1 MKLKLKPVNLKNHP
15 DYSEKWLQNQIA
27 EDPSILGLGN
37 LSLRAKEKIQ
47 SSGGRLDL
55 LLEDPEADTPKRYE
69 CELQLGATDES
80 HIIRTIEYW
89 DLERKRYPQYDHTA
103 VLIAEDVTSRF
114 LNVIHLFN
122 GHIPLIV
129 LKMVAYEVNGEIAL
143 TFTKIIDEVQL
154 GIPDEDENIEPTNR
168 AYWEKKSCK
177 EMLALADDLFG
188 LVKDAEPLAEM
199 NYNKYYIGLMRNKV
213 AANFCY
219 FKPKKGFVY
228 MVFKQIPDDSLI
240 QQLEDAGLDVT
251 KKTKCNELCVKFTQV
266 PAPNQKALLKAA
278 IEHSRKAYG
287 L

>member
-1 MKLKLKPVNLKNHP
+1 MKLKPVFLKNHP
-15 DYSEKWLQNQIA
+15 DYNEKWLQNQIA

-37 LSLRAKEKIQ
+37 LSLRAKEKVQ

-55 LLEDPEADTPKRYE
+55 LLEDPDADTPKRYE

-103 VLIAEDVTSRF
+103 VLVAEDVTSRF

-129 LKMVAYEVNGEIAL
+129 LKMVAYDIDGEIAL

-154 GIPDEDENIEPTNR
+154 GIPEEDENVEPTNR
-168 AYWEKKSCK
+168 AYWEKRSNKA
-177 EMLALADDLFG
+177 MLSLADNLFG
-188 LVKDAEPLAEM
+188 LVKEIEPLAEM
-199 NYNKYYIGLMRNKV
+199 NYNKYYIGIMRNKV
-213 AANFCY
+213 AANFCS
-219 FKPKKGFVY
+219 FKPKKAFVY
-228 MVFKQIPDDSLI
+228 MIFKQIPDDSLI
-240 QQLEDAGLDVT
+240 QQLEDAGLDVA
-251 KKTKCNELCVKFTQV
+251 KKSKWNELYVKFTQE
-266 PAPNQKALLKAA
+266 PTPEQKELLKKA
-278 IEHSRKAYG
+278 IEHSRKSYG

>member
-1 MKLKLKPVNLKNHP
+1 MKLKPVNLKNHP
-15 DYSEKWLQNQIA
+15 DYSEKWLQEQIA

-103 VLIAEDVTSRF
+103 VLVAEDVTSRF

-168 AYWEKKSCK
+168 AYWEKRSCK
-177 EMLALADDLFG
+177 DMLTLADDLFG
-188 LVKDAEPLAEM
+188 LVKEAEPLAEM

-213 AANFCY
+213 AANFCS

-228 MVFKQIPDDSLI
+228 MIFKQIPDDSLI
-240 QQLEDAGLDVT
+240 QQLEDAGLDVA
-251 KKTKCNELCVKFTQV
+251 KKSKWNELYVKFTQV
-266 PAPNQKALLKAA
+266 PTPDQKELLKAA
-278 IEHSRKAYG
+278 IENSRKAYG
-287 L
+287 I